1 MESTY
6 GSLYLPYKDQYWFW
20 ECVEM
25 WRKMILTGGMVLVA
39 PGSSAQVLWAE
50 VVCLIYLLLVLK
62 IAPFRYDLDDWL
74 AFAASLQL
82 FLVFMAAFALKTDD
96 PNDTVYEKKTMGI
109 CLAIL
114 CCGVVLLGC
123 CVLGSLV
130 YTYYKGSDDS
140 TTGSRV
146 KVKPVSSRGK
156 KDTTTSRNNNKNKKA
171 KGKSTNINNSKTK
184 IKSGKQRGSN
194 NNNSKGGKASR
205 FWQQQK

>member
-1 MESTY
+1 MI
-6 GSLYLPYKDQYWFW
+6 
-20 ECVEM
+20 
-25 WRKMILTGGMVLVA
+25 ILTGGMVLVA

-146 KVKPVSSRGK
+146 KVKPVSRGK

>member
-1 MESTY
+1 
-6 GSLYLPYKDQYWFW
+6 
-20 ECVEM
+20 
-25 WRKMILTGGMVLVA
+25 
-39 PGSSAQVLWAE
+39 
-50 VVCLIYLLLVLK
+50 
-62 IAPFRYDLDDWL
+62 
-74 AFAASLQL
+74 
-82 FLVFMAAFALKTDD
+82 
-96 PNDTVYEKKTMGI
+96 MGI

-146 KVKPVSSRGK
+146 KVKPVSRGK

-194 NNNSKGGKASR
+194 NNNIVKLGKLVDFGNNRNRKIVCVTSIIPPKYSYYVIHPVR
-205 FWQQQK
+205 

>member
-1 MESTY
+1 MNRFVGRPRRMEKVWFLDERSK
-6 GSLYLPYKDQYWFW
+6 SRSRRENQYWFW

-114 CCGVVLLGC
+114 CCGVVLL
-123 CVLGSLV
+123 
-130 YTYYKGSDDS
+130 
-140 TTGSRV
+140 
-146 KVKPVSSRGK
+146 
-156 KDTTTSRNNNKNKKA
+156 NA
-171 KGKSTNINNSKTK
+171 
-184 IKSGKQRGSN
+184 
-194 NNNSKGGKASR
+194 R
-205 FWQQQK
+205 FK

>member
-1 MESTY
+1 MI
-6 GSLYLPYKDQYWFW
+6 
-20 ECVEM
+20 
-25 WRKMILTGGMVLVA
+25 ILTGGMVLVA

-146 KVKPVSSRGK
+146 KVKPVSRGK

-194 NNNSKGGKASR
+194 NNNIVKLGKLVDFGNNRNRKIVCVTSIIPP
-205 FWQQQK
+205 KYSYYVIHL

>member
-6 GSLYLPYKDQYWFW
+6 GSLYLPYKDNYWFW

-39 PGSSAQVLWAE
+39 PGSSAQVLLAE

-96 PNDTVYEKKTMGI
+96 PNDTVYEARLMGI
-109 CLAIL
+109 CLSIL
-114 CCGVVLLGC
+114 CCGILILGAG
-123 CVLGSLV
+123 VLGSLV
-130 YTYYKGSDDS
+130 YTNFNNSDGNTNRNESYGKHKIAPTNGIRIKKHSINVVSPASNRSARQKKRGGNS
-140 TTGSRV
+140 TTGIS
-146 KVKPVSSRGK
+146 
-156 KDTTTSRNNNKNKKA
+156 KNA
-171 KGKSTNINNSKTK
+171 
-184 IKSGKQRGSN
+184 
-194 NNNSKGGKASR
+194 KASR
-205 FWQQQK
+205 FWSQQV

>member
-1 MESTY
+1 
-6 GSLYLPYKDQYWFW
+6 
-20 ECVEM
+20 
-25 WRKMILTGGMVLVA
+25 
-39 PGSSAQVLWAE
+39 
-50 VVCLIYLLLVLK
+50 
-62 IAPFRYDLDDWL
+62 
-74 AFAASLQL
+74 
-82 FLVFMAAFALKTDD
+82 
-96 PNDTVYEKKTMGI
+96 MGI

-156 KDTTTSRNNNKNKKA
+156 KDTTTSRNNNKKA
-171 KGKSTNINNSKTK
+171 KGKNTNINNSKTK